1 MTLNLD
7 DIIITKEWSEIRKT
21 QKEKYQNIQH
31 LEKFNKCLL
40 DLKNDFDGEVKY
52 FYNTNNKV
60 TNTLYYAENT
70 PVFYLF
76 KLSPNGYF
84 IDKDDPFNLWK
95 KSEIDNDIIDK
106 FRSLTTNKYKQP
118 SKSMRMNHSYILF
131 ALQSIYE
138 TRFNTKIFY
147 DCVKWAVKNE
157 KDIVFKLHPFHSND
171 GSIQMA
177 INNVKDYPKV
187 QKYVKFVGQEYNFD
201 DLLDGCEMLWTFSS
215 GAGLQ
220 AILKEKPVSYFM
232 KPFDYYPMC
241 KYARTPEEAYDNKYD
256 LDTVKKFLSW
266 YYNKLTLDVTSSN
279 FEDKLY
285 ERLDNYFNKKMTIH
299 DLY

>member
-84 IDKDDPFNLWK
+84 IDKG
-95 KSEIDNDIIDK
+95 
-106 FRSLTTNKYKQP
+106 RSFQF
-118 SKSMRMNHSYILF
+118 M
-131 ALQSIYE
+131 
-138 TRFNTKIFY
+138 
-147 DCVKWAVKNE
+147 E
-157 KDIVFKLHPFHSND
+157 K
-171 GSIQMA
+171 
-177 INNVKDYPKV
+177 
-187 QKYVKFVGQEYNFD
+187 VGN
-201 DLLDGCEMLWTFSS
+201 
-215 GAGLQ
+215 
-220 AILKEKPVSYFM
+220 
-232 KPFDYYPMC
+232 
-241 KYARTPEEAYDNKYD
+241 
-256 LDTVKKFLSW
+256 
-266 YYNKLTLDVTSSN
+266 
-279 FEDKLY
+279 
-285 ERLDNYFNKKMTIH
+285 
-299 DLY
+299 